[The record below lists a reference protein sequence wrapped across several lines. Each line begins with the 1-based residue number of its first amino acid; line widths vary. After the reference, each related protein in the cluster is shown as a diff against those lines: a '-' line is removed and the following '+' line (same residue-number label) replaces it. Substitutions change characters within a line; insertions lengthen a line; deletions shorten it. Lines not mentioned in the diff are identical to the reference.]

1 MAKFKLNR
9 EQKIGIFSII
19 ILVSIYMIINYLK
32 GKDLFSNMNT
42 FYAEFYDVEG
52 ITATVPIHLRGHK
65 IGTIESVDYNPAKNS
80 FLLKLK
86 VQSAYKIPNNS
97 VAEIYDV
104 GILGTRALRINLGD
118 SQNLLKNRD
127 TLQSSI
133 NPGMIDGLLSEL
145 LPLKDD
151 IQNLIKAINLT
162 FDEVNQIISPE
173 LKKEIDNS
181 INNLNKTLKSA
192 SEIMSNLN
200 KSSPEITEI
209 VTNFNKITSSLDETS
224 HKLNSGLDN
233 INEITES
240 IKSSDLAGTIN
251 TLKDLLSK
259 LHDPDGSI
267 GKLIN
272 TDSIHNSIEVLI
284 NDLDSLIKNINEN
297 PKKYIK
303 VSVF

>member
-1 MAKFKLNR
+1 
-9 EQKIGIFSII
+9 
-19 ILVSIYMIINYLK
+19 
-32 GKDLFSNMNT
+32 
-42 FYAEFYDVEG
+42 
-52 ITATVPIHLRGHK
+52 
-65 IGTIESVDYNPAKNS
+65 
-80 FLLKLK
+80 
-86 VQSAYKIPNNS
+86 
-97 VAEIYDV
+97 
-104 GILGTRALRINLGD
+104 
-118 SQNLLKNRD
+118 
-127 TLQSSI
+127 
-133 NPGMIDGLLSEL
+133 MIDGLLSEL